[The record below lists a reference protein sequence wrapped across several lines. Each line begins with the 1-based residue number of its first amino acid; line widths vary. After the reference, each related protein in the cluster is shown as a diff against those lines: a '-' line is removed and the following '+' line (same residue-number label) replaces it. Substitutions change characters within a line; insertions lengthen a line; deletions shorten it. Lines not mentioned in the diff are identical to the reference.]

1 MVIRLSYKNTVMLI
15 TIMKSLFVKQIVSI
29 LSLIMT
35 AFLSSILNSKNV
47 QHLKI
52 SNEELIPAAWH
63 PKRWQN
69 FCVSEDEKKE
79 KDSILIEES

>member
-15 TIMKSLFVKQIVSI
+15 TIMKSFFVKQIVLI

-35 AFLSSILNSKNV
+35 AFLSSILNSRNV
-47 QHLKI
+47 QHLKK
-52 SNEELIPAAWH
+52 SNEELIPVAWD
-63 PKRWQN
+63 PKRWQT

-79 KDSILIEES
+79 KDSFFIEEL